1 MRERNFVACACGQAE
16 HNVWAALG
24 INYRV
29 VLSRLTGWQSWVGKS
44 PSYTAARPQP
54 TRAFGESYQQY
65 YAISLPVI
73 PKLIP
78 TIHTPYIN
86 HSKLKKGILL

>member
-1 MRERNFVACACGQAE
+1 MRERNFVACACGQAG
-16 HNVWAALG
+16 HNMWPALG
-24 INYRV
+24 INSRV
-29 VLSRLTGWQSWVGKS
+29 VPSRPTLRQLWVGKS

-54 TRAFGESYQQY
+54 TRAFGGSYQQY
-65 YAISLPVI
+65 YAISVPVT